1 MSFVKAGEGID
12 QKGREGFGVIYQLF
26 ITSSSTDAFGTRTG
40 QQSETAT
47 IRRVSLPPP
56 RTCIFLMVAAASMRR
71 PSDLVFT
78 LRFLNITLA
87 VIQLD
92 SHEWD
97 TKAGLEQYERI

>member
-1 MSFVKAGEGID
+1 
-12 QKGREGFGVIYQLF
+12 
-26 ITSSSTDAFGTRTG
+26 
-40 QQSETAT
+40 
-47 IRRVSLPPP
+47 
-56 RTCIFLMVAAASMRR
+56 MVAAASMRR

-97 TKAGLEQYERI
+97 PKAGLEQYEWI